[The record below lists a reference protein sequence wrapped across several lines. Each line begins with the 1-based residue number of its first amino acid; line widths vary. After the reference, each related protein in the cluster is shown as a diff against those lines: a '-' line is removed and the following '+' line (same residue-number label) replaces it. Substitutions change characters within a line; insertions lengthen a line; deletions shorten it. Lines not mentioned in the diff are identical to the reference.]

1 MILRLQT
8 KEIEKSLD
16 SIQKIHII
24 YGPRQAG
31 KTTVLKS
38 ISEKLTSRGQKPI
51 FLNCDLKEHFSAI
64 NTTSK
69 SELTQLLK
77 NSTHILI
84 DEAQRLDNPGLTLK
98 IIHDEFPDI
107 KVIATGSSSFKLK
120 NQLSDALTG
129 RYIDFNLYPLS
140 FKEIVSDLTYGE
152 EIPDAIVR
160 QTANQILSTT
170 LLYGQYPG
178 VYTEKTSDLKQKFL
192 EKIIESYLFNDILSF
207 HKIKYSEVLLNLTRA
222 IAYQIGSEVN
232 ENELSKRL
240 KVDRKTIVKYLDL
253 LEQTFVITKVYP
265 FSKNPRREI
274 GKNYKIFFIDLGL
287 RNALI
292 GDFHPLEVR
301 QDLGALWENFI
312 AVERMKKFANKNV
325 SLKYNFWRTFS
336 GAEVDWIENKI
347 NVETE
352 AFEFKYGSNSISRG
366 GKNFE
371 EEYKTKVT
379 LINKDNFFDYI

>member
-1 MILRLQT
+1 MIPRLQI
-8 KEIEKSLD
+8 ERIEKSLK
-16 SIQKIHII
+16 SVQKIHII

-38 ISEKLTSRGQKPI
+38 ISEKLTSQGQKPV
-51 FLNCDLKEHFSAI
+51 FLNCDIKEHFSAI

-69 SELTQLLK
+69 SELAQLLK

-98 IIHDEFPDI
+98 IIHDEFPDV
-107 KVIATGSSSFKLK
+107 KVVATGSSSFKLK

-129 RYIDFNLYPLS
+129 RYVDFNLYPLS
-140 FKEIVSDLTYGE
+140 FREIVNDLTINE
-152 EIPDAIVR
+152 SNSVVIK
-160 QTANQILSTT
+160 QSANQILNSI
-170 LLYGQYPG
+170 LLYGEYPG
-178 VYTEKTSDLKQKFL
+178 VYTEKTSDLKQNFL

-253 LEQTFVITKVYP
+253 LEQTFVIKKVYP

-274 GKNYKIFFIDLGL
+274 GRNYKIFFIDLGL

-301 QDLGALWENFI
+301 QDLGCLWENFI
-312 AVERMKKFANKNV
+312 AMERIKKFANKNV

-347 NVETE
+347 NLKTE
-352 AFEFKYGSNSISRG
+352 AFEFKYGTNSISKG

-371 EEYKTKVT
+371 NEYKTKVT
-379 LINKDNFFDYI
+379 LINKDNFLKFI